1 MSVKNDHFGG
11 ENPKKKPRRGARE
24 ARATRADFLP
34 SRDDNLVLEGT
45 ARRGSKTQ
53 NFQEQTMQ
61 SLARDSRDL
70 KTIFQKVENN
80 MKKYQNHVQN
90 HSFGCFFHFRS
101 CRSLQRNVGPA

>member
-1 MSVKNDHFGG
+1 MIILVEKHQRKS
-11 ENPKKKPRRGARE
+11 PAGAR
-24 ARATRADFLP
+24 AKRADFLP

-80 MKKYQNHVQN
+80 MKKYQNHAQN
-90 HSFGCFFHFRS
+90 HSFGWFFHFRS
-101 CRSLQRNVGPA
+101 CRSLQRNAGPA

>member
-1 MSVKNDHFGG
+1 MIILVEKHQRKS
-11 ENPKKKPRRGARE
+11 PAGAR
-24 ARATRADFLP
+24 AKRADFLP

-70 KTIFQKVENN
+70 KTIFQKVEIFLGKNIFSHLEKN
-80 MKKYQNHVQN
+80 LYN
-90 HSFGCFFHFRS
+90 FGK
-101 CRSLQRNVGPA
+101 NTPA